1 MSGSKRV
8 LLSWSSGKDSAWA
21 LHVLRQ
27 QDDVELVGLLSSFN
41 EAADRVSM
49 HAVRREL
56 AEAQADRAGLPLWP
70 VLLPWPCSNEQ
81 YEARMQ
87 EAIDRAKEQAI
98 THVAFGDLFLTDIRD
113 YRTRQLAGTGI
124 EPIFPIW
131 CSPDQTG
138 DLAQRMQASGVRA
151 IITCIDPKQLD
162 ESFVGR
168 QYDQSLLDELPD
180 HVDPCGENGEFHTFC
195 YAGPAFDAEIGV
207 RLGEVVRRNGFVYAD
222 VIGVRS

>member
-27 QDDVELVGLLSSFN
+27 QDDVELVGLLSAFN

-70 VLLPWPCSNEQ
+70 VFLPWPCSNEQ

-87 EAIDRAKEQAI
+87 DAIGRAKEHDV
-98 THVAFGDLFLTDIRD
+98 THIAFGDLFLTDIRD
-113 YRTRQLAGTGI
+113 YRVRQLAGSGI

-131 CSPDQTG
+131 SSPDQTAR
-138 DLAQRMQASGVRA
+138 LALQMQAAGVCA
-151 IITCIDPKQLD
+151 IITCVDPNQIGEK
-162 ESFVGR
+162 FVGR
-168 QYDQSLLDELPD
+168 QFNRSLLDELPD

-195 YAGPAFDAEIGV
+195 YAGPTFAKRINV
-207 RLGEVVRRNGFVYAD
+207 RLGKIVRRNGFVYAD
-222 VIGVRS
+222 VTAD